1 MAIVVEDGTGL
12 AAANS
17 YASIAEA
24 NAYFLDR
31 ANAAWDAAED
41 DARSAALIRATTAID
56 GVYGSRW
63 PGFRCME
70 LQGLDWPRYEAW
82 DRDGYPL
89 TGLPKKVKEA
99 TCEAA
104 LIELGSS
111 GALSKKADIGLSELT
126 VGSITKKWAVA
137 SGAGATA
144 YPAIKQ
150 ALSRIVR
157 GGSGIQ
163 LSRG

>member
-1 MAIVVEDGTGL
+1 MALVVEDGSGL
-12 AAANS
+12 ESANS
-17 YASIAEA
+17 YASLAEA

-41 DARSAALIRATTAID
+41 EARSAALIRAASALD

-63 PGFRCME
+63 PGFRCMD
-70 LQGLDWPRYEAW
+70 LQSLDWPRYEAW

-99 TCEAA
+99 ACEAA
-104 LIELGSS
+104 LIELASA
-111 GALSKKADIGLSELT
+111 GALSKKADLGLSELT
-126 VGSITKKWAVA
+126 VGSITKKWATA